1 MENKIYFEKIDLQ
14 DLESVEGG
22 AELQG
27 EGCGL
32 WDGKCSSGGCGLFS
46 GDCNTTHTT
55 IKK

>member
-32 WDGKCSSGGCGLFS
+32 WDGRCSSGGCGLFS
-46 GDCNTTHTT
+46 GDCNSTHTT